1 MRTTLRH
8 TISIDTNLIWEGRRA
23 LLEDTDVG

>member
-1 MRTTLRH
+1 MKTSLTQ
-8 TISIDTNLIWEGRRA
+8 TICICTNLSWEGRRA